1 MKSKELRLGVARC
14 LVLAFA
20 LSASLA
26 FAAAETTLIMPSTPS
41 VAVTGAATGTVQNDR
56 MQATVRVE
64 ADNASAAAA
73 ASEVNARMAK
83 ALARAKSAPAVEA
96 KSAGY
101 STWQTWE
108 KGKPSKWKVVQSL
121 QLTSTDFAAL
131 AALISRLQDEDGLL
145 ISGMGF
151 SVSPETRRKAEDAL
165 TREAIRSW
173 QQRAATAA
181 DALGYASW
189 RAGRITVM
197 SGDHAPIPR
206 QEMMMRAQAAPA
218 GGAPVAVEGG
228 TTELTVTVTG
238 DAMLDNLKSR

>member
-1 MKSKELRLGVARC
+1 MRSTALRRGAARG

-20 LSASLA
+20 LSATTA
-26 FAAAETTLIMPSTPS
+26 FAAAETALIVPSTPS

-64 ADNASAAAA
+64 AENASAATA
-73 ASEVNARMAK
+73 ASDVNARMAK
-83 ALARAKSAPAVEA
+83 ALARAKSAPAIDA
-96 KSAGY
+96 KSAGS

-108 KGKPSKWKVVQSL
+108 KGRPSKWKVVQSL

-131 AALISRLQDEDGLL
+131 AALISRLQDDDGLL
-145 ISGMGF
+145 VSGMSF

-189 RAGRITVM
+189 RAGRITVTT
-197 SGDHAPIPR
+197 GDAGPVPR
-206 QEMMMRAQAAPA
+206 PEIMMRAQAAQA
-218 GGAPVAVEGG
+218 GGAPVVVEGG
-228 TTELTVTVTG
+228 TTELTVTVSG
-238 DAMLDNLKSR
+238 DALLDNLKPR

>member
-1 MKSKELRLGVARC
+1 MRSIVVPLRTARW
-14 LVLAFA
+14 LALAFA
-20 LSASLA
+20 LTAGLA
-26 FAAAETTLIMPSTPS
+26 FAAAETALIVPSTPS

-64 ADNASAAAA
+64 AENASAAAA
-73 ASEVNARMAK
+73 GSDVNARMAK
-83 ALARAKSAPAVEA
+83 ALLRAKSVPAVDA

-108 KGKPSKWKVVQSL
+108 KGRPSKWKVVQSL

-131 AALISRLQDEDGLL
+131 AALISRLQDDDGLL
-145 ISGMGF
+145 VSGISF
-151 SVSPETRRKAEDAL
+151 SVSPETRRKAEDTL

-189 RAGRITVM
+189 RAGRVNVTT
-197 SGDHAPIPR
+197 GDHGPIPR

-238 DAMLDNLKSR
+238 DAMLDNLKAR

>member
-1 MKSKELRLGVARC
+1 MRSAALPPGVVRWIA
-14 LVLAFA
+14 LALA
-20 LSASLA
+20 LSTTPAL
-26 FAAAETTLIMPSTPS
+26 AAAETALIVPSTPS

-64 ADNASAAAA
+64 VENANAAAA
-73 ASEVNARMAK
+73 ASDVNARMAK
-83 ALARAKSAPAVEA
+83 ALSRAKSVPAVEA

-108 KGKPSKWKVVQSL
+108 KGRPSKWKVVQSL

-165 TREAIRSW
+165 TREAVRSW

-189 RAGRITVM
+189 RAGRITVT
-197 SGDHAPIPR
+197 SGDALAVPR
-206 QEMMMRAQAAPA
+206 PEILMRAQAAPA

-238 DAMLDNLKSR
+238 DALLDNLKAR

>member
-1 MKSKELRLGVARC
+1 MSSIVLLLRAARW
-14 LVLAFA
+14 LALAFA
-20 LSASLA
+20 LSARLA
-26 FAAAETTLIMPSTPS
+26 FAAETALIVPSTPS

-64 ADNASAAAA
+64 AENASAAAA
-73 ASEVNARMAK
+73 GSDVNARMAK
-83 ALARAKSAPAVEA
+83 ALSRAKSVPAVDA

-108 KGKPSKWKVVQSL
+108 KGRPSKWKVVQSL

-131 AALISRLQDEDGLL
+131 ATLISRLQDDDGLL
-145 ISGMGF
+145 VSGISF
-151 SVSPETRRKAEDAL
+151 SVSPETRRKTEDTL

-189 RAGRITVM
+189 RAGRVTVTT
-197 SGDHAPIPR
+197 GDAAAVPR
-206 QEMMMRAQAAPA
+206 PEIMMRAQAAPA
-218 GGAPVAVEGG
+218 GAPVAVEGG

-238 DAMLDNLKSR
+238 DALLDNLKAR

>member
-1 MKSKELRLGVARC
+1 MSSTPLRLGAARW
-14 LVLAFA
+14 FA
-20 LSASLA
+20 LGFSLSASLA

-64 ADNASAAAA
+64 AENASAADA
-73 ASEVNARMAK
+73 ASDVNARMAK
-83 ALARAKSAPAVEA
+83 ALSRAKSVPAVDA

-108 KGKPSKWKVVQSL
+108 KGRPSKWKVVQSL

-131 AALISRLQDEDGLL
+131 AALISRLQDEEGLL

-151 SVSPETRRKAEDAL
+151 SVFPETRRKAEDAL

-189 RAGRITVM
+189 RAGRVTVTT
-197 SGDHAPIPR
+197 GDAIAVPR
-206 QEMMMRAQAAPA
+206 SEIMMRAQAAPA

-238 DAMLDNLKSR
+238 DAMLDNLKAR

>member
-1 MKSKELRLGVARC
+1 MRSTVLPLRAARGLALG
-14 LVLAFA
+14 FA
-20 LSASLA
+20 LSTTPA
-26 FAAAETTLIMPSTPS
+26 FAAAETALIVPSTPS

-64 ADNASAAAA
+64 AENASVAAA

-83 ALARAKSAPAVEA
+83 ALSRAKSAPAVDA

-108 KGKPSKWKVVQSL
+108 KGRPSKWKVVQSL
-121 QLTSTDFAAL
+121 QLTGTDFAVL

-145 ISGMGF
+145 VSGIGF
-151 SVSPETRRKAEDAL
+151 SVSPETRRKAEDLL
-165 TREAIRSW
+165 TREAIRAW

-189 RAGRITVM
+189 RAGRITVTT
-197 SGDHAPIPR
+197 GDAVAVPR
-206 QEMMMRAQAAPA
+206 PEIMLRQAAPSGA
-218 GGAPVAVEGG
+218 APVAVEGG
-228 TTELTVTVTG
+228 TTELTVTVSG
-238 DAMLDNLKSR
+238 DALLDNLKAR